1 MATNATRGRPDG
13 PGGCCRL
20 SSEITFTSNE
30 LCLRVC
36 ARGFETSGCVCAR
49 RRVYVC
55 VLSVGSHSDIH
66 VQEDA
71 SLTTHIPLDA
81 FKSA

>member
-1 MATNATRGRPDG
+1 MQ
-13 PGGCCRL
+13 PGAAL
-20 SSEITFTSNE
+20 MDQEVVAA
-30 LCLRVC
+30 CLLRSHLPQVNCVCEC
-36 ARGFETSGCVCAR
+36 AREGLKRVGVCVCAR